1 MANIGL
7 FFGTFNPIHVGHL
20 IIANHLVETTDLEK
34 VWLVVSPQN
43 PLKQKSTLLN
53 DNQRLMMVRLAVE
66 DNPNLLASNIEF
78 ELEKPSYTVKTLAHL
93 KEKYPNHRFSLIM
106 GEDNLRTFHKWY
118 NYEKILSDYT
128 IYVYPRLV
136 TETEKNTG
144 EKPFLSGLNEHPNI
158 TFCQDT
164 PVLAISASFIRA
176 AIQKGQD
183 VSYLLTEPVYKYVDE
198 MRFYTQE
205 V

>member
-1 MANIGL
+1 MAKIGL

-53 DNQRLMMVRLAVE
+53 DGQRLMMVRMAVE
-66 DNPNLLASNIEF
+66 DNPKLIASNVEF

-93 KEKYPNHRFSLIM
+93 KEKYPTNEFSLIM

-118 NYEKILSDYT
+118 NYEKILNDYR
-128 IYVYPRLV
+128 IYVYPRVL
-136 TETEKNTG
+136 TETENNNVDNT
-144 EKPFLSGLNEHPNI
+144 PFSDLHEHPNI
-158 TFCQDT
+158 AFCRDT
-164 PVLAISASFIRA
+164 PILPISASFIRA

-183 VSYLLTEPVYKYVDE
+183 VRYLLTEPVYHYVDD
-198 MRFYTQE
+198 MRFYK
-205 V
+205 

>member
-136 TETEKNTG
+136 TEAEKNTD
-144 EKPFLSGLNEHPNI
+144 ENTSFLDLNKHPNI
-158 TFCQDT
+158 TFCRDT
-164 PVLAISASFIRA
+164 PVLAISASFIRS

-198 MRFYTQE
+198 MRFYR
-205 V
+205 

>member
-1 MANIGL
+1 MAKIGL

-53 DNQRLMMVRLAVE
+53 DGQRLMMVRMAVE
-66 DNPNLLASNIEF
+66 DNPKLIASNVEF

-93 KEKYPNHRFSLIM
+93 KEKYPTNEFSLIM

-118 NYEKILSDYT
+118 NYEKILNDYR
-128 IYVYPRLV
+128 IYVYPRVL
-136 TETEKNTG
+136 TETKKNNVENTS
-144 EKPFLSGLNEHPNI
+144 FSDLYEHPNI
-158 TFCQDT
+158 TFCRDT
-164 PVLAISASFIRA
+164 PILPISASFIRA

-183 VSYLLTEPVYKYVDE
+183 VRYLLTESVYHYVDD
-198 MRFYTQE
+198 MRFYK
-205 V
+205 